1 MCTEPAGK
9 IVTQDLVTYS
19 TELHS
24 LFGELDIYLF
34 DQLLRGRFDRRHRVL
49 DAGCGDGRNLVYLV
63 QRGAECF
70 GVDQDE
76 AAIAAVRRLAAAH
89 APDLPDS
96 NFRVADL
103 TRLPFADG
111 SMDAVICSA
120 VLHFAADEAEWAA
133 MVSDMWRVL
142 AGGGL
147 FFARLASNI
156 GLESQL
162 GHVPGRMRLPDG
174 SMRFVVTEALLLAW
188 TERLG
193 GRLVD
198 PIKTTNVQQMRAMTT
213 WVVEKP
219 S

>member
-1 MCTEPAGK
+1 MPDAPPSP
-9 IVTQDLVTYS
+9 YS
-19 TELHS
+19 TELRS

-34 DQLLRGRFDRRHRVL
+34 DQMLRGRFDTRHRVL
-49 DAGCGDGRNLVYLV
+49 DAGCGDGRNLVYML
-63 QRGAECF
+63 QRGTQCF
-70 GVDQDE
+70 GVDRDE
-76 AAIAAVRRLAAAH
+76 AAIAAVRRLAATH
-89 APDLPDS
+89 APALPEK

-103 TRLPFADG
+103 TKLPFADG

-120 VLHFAADEAEWAA
+120 VLHFAADEAEWES
-133 MVSDMWRVL
+133 MVSEMWRVL

-162 GHVPGRMRLPDG
+162 GRSPGRMRLPDG
-174 SMRFVVTEALLLAW
+174 SMRFVVTEALLLRW
-188 TERLG
+188 TSRLG

-219 S
+219 W

>member
-1 MCTEPAGK
+1 MPDASASPH
-9 IVTQDLVTYS
+9 S
-19 TELHS
+19 TELRS

-34 DQLLRGRFDRRHRVL
+34 DQLLRGRFDGRHRVF
-49 DAGCGDGRNLVYLV
+49 DAGCGDGRNLVYLL
-63 QRGAECF
+63 QRGVECF
-70 GVDQDE
+70 GVDHDE
-76 AAIAAVRRLAAAH
+76 AAVAAVRRLAATH
-89 APDLPDS
+89 APALPES
-96 NFRVADL
+96 HFRVADL

-120 VLHFAADEAEWAA
+120 VLHFADDESEWEA
-133 MVSDMWRVL
+133 MVSEAWRVL

-162 GHVPGRMRLPDG
+162 GSSPGRTRLPDG
-174 SMRFVVTEALLLAW
+174 SIRFVVTEALLIAW
-188 TERLG
+188 TARLG

-219 S
+219 R